1 MQTVGGEEKLGG
13 KGIEGEMK
21 QKYGRGEKQEGEQ
34 LRKVE

>member
-1 MQTVGGEEKLGG
+1 MQTIGGGREIG
-13 KGIEGEMK
+13 GEMK